1 MNSILPR
8 KRDILPDKPINAEK
22 IIRDMVK
29 SNNLHEADV
38 VLRNKFILRQKI
50 NNLVN
55 TRDRLRGYIDTNI
68 IPALQQKLEKEIKG
82 YDDKIDSKLFKL
94 YILGKTNENLI

>member
-38 VLRNKFILRQKI
+38 VLRNKFILRQQIMMYI
-50 NNLVN
+50 NG
-55 TRDRLRGYIDTNI
+55 T
-68 IPALQQKLEKEIKG
+68 E
-82 YDDKIDSKLFKL
+82 
-94 YILGKTNENLI
+94 

>member
-8 KRDILPDKPINAEK
+8 KPDILPDKPINAEK

-68 IPALQQKLEKEIKG
+68 IPTLKPKLEA
-82 YDDKIDSKLFKL
+82 
-94 YILGKTNENLI
+94 

>member
-29 SNNLHEADV
+29 SNSLHEADV

-50 NNLVN
+50 NNLVYQ
-55 TRDRLRGYIDTNI
+55 RDRIRGYIDNNI
-68 IPALQQKLEKEIKG
+68 IPSLKNKLEGEIKG

-94 YILGKTNENLI
+94 HILGRNQNLI

>member
-38 VLRNKFILRQKI
+38 VLRNKFILRQKV
-50 NNLVN
+50 NNYVYQ
-55 TRDRLRGYIDTNI
+55 RDRLRGYIDGNI
-68 IPALQQKLEKEIKG
+68 IPPLKYRLEKDIKR
-82 YDDKIDSKLFKL
+82 YDDKIDSNLFKL